1 MTPSNPI
8 GAYREAR
15 HEDIPALLQLMRL
28 FYAEDN
34 YPFSE
39 TGARR
44 ALAEFLENPAYG
56 VLLVAVADDSISGY
70 VAVAFGFSFEYG
82 GRDAFIDE
90 VFVECALR
98 GRGIGEALLQRAIAI
113 CMDHGVQAVHLE
125 VEPRKERTAQFYR
138 RHGFRDHNRILMTRR
153 INSGSS

>member
-1 MTPSNPI
+1 MTPSNPF
-8 GAYREAR
+8 GAHREAR
-15 HEDIPALLQLMRL
+15 NEDIPALLQLMRL

-39 TGARR
+39 TGASR

-56 VLLVAVADDSISGY
+56 VLLVAVVDDSIAGY
-70 VAVAFGFSFEYG
+70 VAVTFGFSFEYG

-90 VFVECALR
+90 IYVDAALR
-98 GRGIGEALLQRAIAI
+98 GRGYGEAQLQRAIAV
-113 CMDHGVQAVHLE
+113 CKSRGVQAVHLE

-138 RHGFRDHNRILMTRR
+138 RHGFSDHNRILMTRR
-153 INSGSS
+153 LRSGPS

>member
-1 MTPSNPI
+1 MTPSIPI

-44 ALAEFLENPAYG
+44 ALAQFLENPAYG
-56 VLLVAVADDSISGY
+56 MVLVAVADDSIAGY
-70 VAVAFGFSFEYG
+70 VAVTFGFSFEYG
-82 GRDAFIDE
+82 GRDAFVDE
-90 VFVECALR
+90 VFVDSALR
-98 GRGIGEALLQRAIAI
+98 GRGIGENLLQRAIAV
-113 CMDHGVQAVHLE
+113 CKEQGVQAVHLE

-153 INSGSS
+153 LSSGSS